1 MLEKRKRLMKKISLI
16 LASFFLLSA
25 FKSGA
30 HEFYLSVTEIE
41 YNNEEQSLQ
50 IITRVFIDDF
60 QNVLNERY
68 DADIQLSEEAEEGAV
83 TEYISKYL
91 NQKLRL
97 KTNGEELQLNYLGK
111 EYDAD
116 QLVLYIEVENV
127 ASFNQIEVTNEILT
141 DLFDDQKN
149 VVHVKVNNKTK
160 SLLLMRQQE
169 TEKLTFP

>member
-1 MLEKRKRLMKKISLI
+1 MRKISLI
-16 LASFFLLSA
+16 LASFFLLSG

-41 YNNEEQSLQ
+41 YNNEKQSLQ

-60 QNVLNERY
+60 EDVLNERY
-68 DADIQLSEEAEEGAV
+68 GADLQLSEEAEEGAV
-83 TEYISKYL
+83 AKNISKYL
-91 NQKLRL
+91 KQKLRL
-97 KTNGEELQLNYLGK
+97 QVNGEELQLNYLGK

-116 QLVLYIEVENV
+116 QLILYIEVEDL
-127 ASFNQIEVTNEILT
+127 SPFKKIEVTNEILT

-149 VVHVKVNNKTK
+149 VVHVKVNDKTK

>member
-1 MLEKRKRLMKKISLI
+1 MRKISLI

-50 IITRVFIDDF
+50 IITMVFIDDF
-60 QNVLNERY
+60 QNVLNERF
-68 DADIQLSEEAEEGAV
+68 DADIQLSQEAEEGAV
-83 TEYISKYL
+83 TEHISKYL

-97 KTNGEELQLNYLGK
+97 KIDGEELQLNYLGK

-127 ASFNQIEVTNEILT
+127 AAFDEIEVTNEILT

>member
-1 MLEKRKRLMKKISLI
+1 MRKISLI
-16 LASFFLLSA
+16 LASFFLLSG

-41 YNNEEQSLQ
+41 YNNEKQSLQ

-60 QNVLNERY
+60 EDVLNERY
-68 DADIQLSEEAEEGAV
+68 GADLQFSEEAEEGAV
-83 TEYISKYL
+83 AENISKYL
-91 NQKLRL
+91 KQKLRL
-97 KTNGEELQLNYLGK
+97 QVNGEELQLNYLGK

-116 QLVLYIEVENV
+116 QLILYIEVEDL
-127 ASFNQIEVTNEILT
+127 APFNKIEVTNEILT

-149 VVHVKVNNKTK
+149 VVHVKVNDKTK

>member
-1 MLEKRKRLMKKISLI
+1 MKKISLI

-60 QNVLNERY
+60 QKVLNERY

>member
-1 MLEKRKRLMKKISLI
+1 MRKISLI
-16 LASFFLLSA
+16 LASFFLLSG

-41 YNNEEQSLQ
+41 YNNEKQSLQ

-60 QNVLNERY
+60 EDVLNERY
-68 DADIQLSEEAEEGAV
+68 GAELQLSEEAEEGAV
-83 TEYISKYL
+83 AENISKYL
-91 NQKLRL
+91 KQKLRL
-97 KTNGEELQLNYLGK
+97 QVNGEELQLNYLGK

-116 QLVLYIEVENV
+116 QLILYIEVENV
-127 ASFNQIEVTNEILT
+127 APFKKIEVTNEILT

-149 VVHVKVNNKTK
+149 VVHVKVNDKTK

>member
-1 MLEKRKRLMKKISLI
+1 MRKISLI

-60 QNVLNERY
+60 QNVLNERF
-68 DADIQLSEEAEEGAV
+68 DADIQLSQEAEEGAV
-83 TEYISKYL
+83 TEHISKYL

-97 KTNGEELQLNYLGK
+97 KIDGEELQLNYLGK

-127 ASFNQIEVTNEILT
+127 AAFDEIEVTNEILT

>member
-1 MLEKRKRLMKKISLI
+1 MRKISLI
-16 LASFFLLSA
+16 LASFFLLSG

-41 YNNEEQSLQ
+41 YNRQQQSLQ

-60 QNVLNERY
+60 QNVLNQRY
-68 DADIQLSEEAEEGAV
+68 GAKLQLSEEAEEGAIAGN
-83 TEYISKYL
+83 ISKYFQ
-91 NQKLRL
+91 QKLKLRVH
-97 KTNGEELQLNYLGK
+97 GEELQLNYLGK

-116 QLVLYIEVENV
+116 QLILYIEVENV
-127 ASFNQIEVTNEILT
+127 TPFNNIEVTNSILT

-149 VVHVKVNNKTK
+149 IVHVKVNDKTK

-169 TEKLTFP
+169 TEKLSFP

>member
-1 MLEKRKRLMKKISLI
+1 MRKISLI

-60 QNVLNERY
+60 QNVLNERF
-68 DADIQLSEEAEEGAV
+68 DADIQLSQEAEEGAV
-83 TEYISKYL
+83 TEHISKYL

-97 KTNGEELQLNYLGK
+97 KINGEELQLNYLGK

-127 ASFNQIEVTNEILT
+127 AAFDEIEVTNEILT

>member
-1 MLEKRKRLMKKISLI
+1 MRKISLI
-16 LASFFLLSA
+16 LASFFLLSG

-41 YNNEEQSLQ
+41 YNRHQQSLQ

-60 QNVLNERY
+60 QNVLNQRY
-68 DADIQLSEEAEEGAV
+68 GAKLQLSEEAEEGAIAGN
-83 TEYISKYL
+83 ISKYL
-91 NQKLRL
+91 QQKLKLRVH
-97 KTNGEELQLNYLGK
+97 GEELQLNYLGK

-127 ASFNQIEVTNEILT
+127 TPFNNIEVTNSILT

-149 VVHVKVNNKTK
+149 IVHVKVNDKTK

-169 TEKLTFP
+169 TEKLSFP

>member
-1 MLEKRKRLMKKISLI
+1 MRKISLI

-41 YNNEEQSLQ
+41 YNEEEQSLQ

-60 QNVLNERY
+60 QNVLNERF
-68 DADIQLSEEAEEGAV
+68 DAGIQLSMEAEEGAV
-83 TEYISKYL
+83 NEHISKYL
-91 NQKLRL
+91 SQKLRL
-97 KTNGEELQLNYLGK
+97 KVHGEELHLNYLGK

-116 QLVLYIEVENV
+116 QLVLYIEVNNV
-127 ASFNQIEVTNEILT
+127 ASFGQIEVTNEILT

-149 VVHVKVNNKTK
+149 VVHVKVNDKTK

>member
-1 MLEKRKRLMKKISLI
+1 MRKISLI
-16 LASFFLLSA
+16 LASFFLLSG

-41 YNNEEQSLQ
+41 YNNEKQSLQ

-60 QNVLNERY
+60 QDVLNERY
-68 DADIQLSEEAEEGAV
+68 DANLQLSEEAEEGAV
-83 TEYISKYL
+83 TENISKYL
-91 NQKLRL
+91 KQKLRL
-97 KTNGEELQLNYLGK
+97 QVNGEELQLNYLGK

-116 QLVLYIEVENV
+116 QLVLYIEVENLS
-127 ASFNQIEVTNEILT
+127 SFNKIQVTNEILT

-149 VVHVKVNNKTK
+149 VVHVKVNDKTK
-160 SLLLMRQQE
+160 SLLLMRNQE

>member
-1 MLEKRKRLMKKISLI
+1 MRKISLI
-16 LASFFLLSA
+16 LASFFLLSG

-41 YNNEEQSLQ
+41 YNNEKQSLQ

-60 QNVLNERY
+60 EDVLNERY
-68 DADIQLSEEAEEGAV
+68 GADLQLSEEAEEGAV
-83 TEYISKYL
+83 AENISKYL
-91 NQKLRL
+91 KQKLRL
-97 KTNGEELQLNYLGK
+97 QVNGEELQLNYLGK

-116 QLVLYIEVENV
+116 QLILYIEVENV
-127 ASFNQIEVTNEILT
+127 APFKKIEVTNEILT

-149 VVHVKVNNKTK
+149 VVHVKVNDKTK

>member
-1 MLEKRKRLMKKISLI
+1 MRKISFI

-41 YNNEEQSLQ
+41 YSKEQESLQ

-60 QNVLNERY
+60 ENVLNERY
-68 DADIQLSEEAEEGAV
+68 NEDLQLSSEEEKGEV
-83 TEYISKYL
+83 KKNIVRYL
-91 NQKLRL
+91 DQKLKIRI
-97 KTNGEELQLNYLGK
+97 GREDLQLNYLGK

-116 QLVLYIEVENV
+116 QLILYIEVKNV
-127 ASFNQIEVTNEILT
+127 AAFNQIEITNGILT

-149 VVHVKVNNKTK
+149 VVHVKIDGKTK
-160 SLLLMRQQE
+160 SLLLMREQE
-169 TEKLTFP
+169 TEKLSFP

>member
-1 MLEKRKRLMKKISLI
+1 MRKISLI
-16 LASFFLLSA
+16 LASFFLLSG

-41 YNNEEQSLQ
+41 YNNEKQSLQ

-60 QNVLNERY
+60 EDVLNERY
-68 DADIQLSEEAEEGAV
+68 GAELQLSEGAEEGAV
-83 TEYISKYL
+83 TKNISKYL
-91 NQKLRL
+91 KQKLRL
-97 KTNGEELQLNYLGK
+97 QVNGEELQLNYLGK

-116 QLVLYIEVENV
+116 QLVLYIEVGNL
-127 ASFNQIEVTNEILT
+127 APFNKIEVTNEILT

-149 VVHVKVNNKTK
+149 VVHVKVNDKTK